1 MSETQALP
9 RFSAPAGEII
19 GWRDGD
25 VLRATNIPYARARR
39 FQPPERLTRCETP
52 IEATHWAPASPQR
65 TMQAFTRLLGASPNN
80 MAQQEDCTRLSICLP
95 ARPAT
100 TPRPVMVWIHG
111 GSYVFGAGDLP
122 IHDPKPLVSEQD
134 VVTVSITYRLGIFGF
149 VGGTFQGK
157 TNQEEAKAQG
167 ATGDRPANLG
177 LLDMIA
183 ALRWISD
190 NIATFGGDPDNV
202 TLFGE
207 SAGGDAIAHLMTAD
221 ETRGLFHRAI
231 LQSAPLGITPGRH
244 GMHTAMA
251 RAAESLNERSSLKAC
266 LDAQHRVEKIGQ
278 RYLPGGLMP
287 FGVQFGQPPLPP
299 LDQRHAALEKRA
311 PHCDLLIGHNVDEA
325 ELFMPEV
332 EPLQG
337 LFGLPVIGARLRSGL
352 SQRITR
358 HLYSRPA
365 ERFARRHAEAGGC
378 VWRYR
383 LNWGSGR
390 AARGACHS
398 IDLALLFAGWAE
410 WQHAGIVEGMTEQ
423 ELERSGCQ
431 LRALW
436 ARFARGGTLEDEG
449 AIEGVVEWERVTP
462 S

>member
-1 MSETQALP
+1 MAETTAAPP

-25 VLRATNIPYARARR
+25 VLRATGIPYARTRR
-39 FQPPERLTRCETP
+39 FQPPERLTRFGAP
-52 IEATHWAPASPQR
+52 LNATQWAPASPQR
-65 TMQAFTRLLGASPNN
+65 PMQAFARLLGASPGA

-95 ARPAT
+95 AQPAT

-111 GSYVFGAGDLP
+111 GSYVLGAGDLP
-122 IHDPKPLVSEQD
+122 IHDPGPLVSEQD
-134 VVTVSITYRLGIFGF
+134 VIVVSITYRLGLFGF
-149 VGGTFQGK
+149 VGGTFPGE
-157 TNQEEAKAQG
+157 TKAQG
-167 ATGDRPANLG
+167 ETGTRPANLG

-183 ALRWISD
+183 ALQWIRD
-190 NIATFGGDPDNV
+190 NIAAFGGDPDNV

-221 ETRGLFHRAI
+221 ETRGLFQRAI
-231 LQSAPLGITPGRH
+231 LQSAPLGITPGRRA
-244 GMHTAMA
+244 MHAAMA
-251 RAAESLNERSSLKAC
+251 RAALSVDEHSSLKAC
-266 LDAQHRVEKIGQ
+266 LDAQREVEKIGQ

-287 FGVQFGQPPLPP
+287 FGVQFGRAPLPP
-299 LDQRHAALEKRA
+299 LDQRHTALERRA

-325 ELFMPEV
+325 ELFMPEA

-337 LFGLPVIGARLRSGL
+337 LFRLPVIGAWLRQTL
-352 SQRITR
+352 SRTITR
-358 HLYSRPA
+358 RLYSRPA
-365 ERFARRHAEAGGC
+365 ERFAQRHANAGGRS
-378 VWRYR
+378 WRYR
-383 LNWGSGR
+383 LDWGSTR

-423 ELERSGCQ
+423 DLENSGRR

-436 ARFARGGTLEDEG
+436 AQFAREGMLDDEG
-449 AIEGVVEWERVTP
+449 AIEGVLAWERVTTP
-462 S
+462 GP